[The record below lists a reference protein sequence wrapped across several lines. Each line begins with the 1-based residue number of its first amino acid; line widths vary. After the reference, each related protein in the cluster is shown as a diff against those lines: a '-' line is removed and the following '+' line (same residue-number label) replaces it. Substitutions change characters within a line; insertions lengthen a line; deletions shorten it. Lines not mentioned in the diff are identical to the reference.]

1 MENKFDGI
9 ELLIFITFMVST
21 ILLIPEASTIALKAL
36 LGFLIMIDTIV
47 GLNVVRNLI
56 DCIKTRIK
64 NKEKLESKNDIKE
77 LENYEI
83 EKVKTKDY
91 EIKRSIDRKNIVD
104 YEFDRETEQEKAK
117 KIVMGKRLG

>member
-1 MENKFDGI
+1 MKNKFDGI
-9 ELLIFITFMVST
+9 ELLIFIIFMVST
-21 ILLIPEASTIALKAL
+21 VLLVPEASTIALKAL
-36 LGFLIMIDTIV
+36 LGFLIMIDTIA

-56 DCIKTRIK
+56 DCIKTHIK

-91 EIKRSIDRKNIVD
+91 EIKRSIERKNIVD